1 MISVPLFILQFFF
14 SSLVFDFSGSDI
26 EKHIEQKIQ
35 YFRQF
40 TPEEKEE
47 FCKSGDAFSCRI
59 LFFEALRS
67 KDAAKDPETYL
78 ANMGDREKSAGVY
91 LYATERWEEISLEKL
106 KDYISILPEDSAKS
120 LYSVYLKKL
129 YLSGNVKQFMEDY
142 RQENSYTLTQFYV
155 TELLRRDPESGLAY
169 LRTLNIAFPESFYDT
184 LSKIVEKHSKKLANK
199 AYSEFKIWSLEYN
212 YRKVRYKQ
220 VIQMASGWFPNK
232 NYARPYDWRAHLY
245 RAMSYTKRREHT
257 QAEAIYAKLE
267 PYCANEELSG
277 SDVYKFYSE
286 YAYTE
291 AALGKN
297 EKAIELY
304 LAAYE
309 RFKAVDEDAAG
320 EFLYMAADM
329 ARLAGL
335 LDDAEKY
342 YRNFIDSYPHS
353 GKIEIARFLNFWID
367 YKRGKFKDA
376 QKILSSI
383 ISATNEMNY
392 DHQRATY
399 WFARVAEKL
408 GEKDVAND
416 IYCGLA
422 AKIPASFYGSFA
434 AGRAMSGN
442 IECPESSLRTDDKA
456 KFHDDTMLPETEWVV
471 AAMVTSDKNMTAKVL
486 KNAAKIIDSEGAEID
501 RLVASYAAKTVNNH
515 TLAANILK
523 SISNFSATSK
533 EYFKLRYTVAFEE
546 EILAHCDF
554 YDVSPIFVFSIA
566 RQESLF
572 DTSAISSSYA
582 IGLLQL
588 LPGTAQTLATREG
601 YGTIETKDL
610 QKPLTNIRFG
620 VRFLADLVKKFD
632 GQIALA
638 AASYNAGP
646 NRIKKWIENDP
657 ERELDEFIEDIPIF
671 QTRNYVKKVM
681 TNYAVYHYIF
691 YGKVYDGMN
700 FRLPVGNVT
709 KSE

>member
-1 MISVPLFILQFFF
+1 MISASILFLQLFF
-14 SSLVFDFSGSDI
+14 SSLVLDFSGSDI
-26 EKHIEQKIQ
+26 EKHIEQKIL

-40 TPEEKEE
+40 TPDEKEE
-47 FCKSGDAFSCRI
+47 FCKNGDSFSCRI
-59 LFFEALRS
+59 LFFETLQS
-67 KDAAKDPETYL
+67 KDRSQNPEIYL
-78 ANMGDREKSAGVY
+78 ANMNDREKSAGLY
-91 LYATERWEEISLEKL
+91 LYAAERWEDISLDKL
-106 KDYISILPEDSAKS
+106 KSYIAILPENSAKN

-129 YLSGNVKQFMEDY
+129 YLSGNTKQFMEDY
-142 RQENSYTLTQFYV
+142 RQENSSTLTQFYV
-155 TELLRRDPESGLAY
+155 TELLKRDPENGLAY
-169 LRTLNIAFPESFYDT
+169 LRTLKIAFPESFYDT
-184 LSKIVEKHSKKLANK
+184 ISKIVEQHSKKLGNK

-220 VIQMASGWFPNK
+220 VIQMSTGWFPNK
-232 NYARPYDWRAHLY
+232 NYAKPYDWRAHLY
-245 RAMSYTKRREHT
+245 RAMSYTKKREHA

-267 PYCANEELSG
+267 PFCTNEELSD
-277 SDVYKFYSE
+277 SDIYKFYSE
-286 YAYTE
+286 YAYSE

-309 RFKAVDEDAAG
+309 RFKSKDEEAAG
-320 EFLYMAADM
+320 GFLYMAADM

-335 LDDAEKY
+335 PDDAEKY
-342 YRNFIDSYPHS
+342 YRNFIESYPHS

-367 YKRGKFKDA
+367 YKRGKFLNA
-376 QKILSSI
+376 QKTLSSI
-383 ISATNEMNY
+383 ISTTNEMSY

-408 GEKDVAND
+408 GEEQVAND
-416 IYCGLA
+416 IYCELA

-434 AGRAMSGN
+434 AGRVKTTN
-442 IECPESSLRTDDKA
+442 IKCPEIKVAAAGNA
-456 KFHDDTMLPETEWVV
+456 KFHDDTMLPETEWVI
-471 AAMVTSDKNMTAKVL
+471 AAMVSDDKNMTAKML
-486 KNAAKIIDSEGAEID
+486 KNVAKTIDNDGDEID

-523 SISNFSATSK
+523 SISNFSNTSK

-588 LPGTAQTLATREG
+588 LPATAQTLATHEG
-601 YGTIETKDL
+601 YGKIETKDL

-632 GQIALA
+632 GQVPLA

-691 YGKVYDGMN
+691 YGKVYDSMN
-700 FRLPVGNVT
+700 FKLPTGIST
-709 KSE
+709 KE

>member
-1 MISVPLFILQFFF
+1 MISPAIFILQLFF
-14 SSLVFDFSGSDI
+14 SSLLFDFSGSDI
-26 EKHIEQKIQ
+26 EKHIEQKIL
-35 YFRQF
+35 YFQQF

-47 FCKSGDAFSCRI
+47 FCKSGDTFSCRI
-59 LFFEALRS
+59 LFLETLKS
-67 KDAAKDPETYL
+67 KDKSKNPEKYFSMM
-78 ANMGDREKSAGVY
+78 NDREKSAGLY
-91 LYATERWEEISLEKL
+91 LYAAEKWEDISLEKL
-106 KDYISILPEDSAKS
+106 KSYLALLPESSAKN
-120 LYSVYLKKL
+120 LYSIYLKKL

-142 RQENSYTLTQFYV
+142 RQENNSTLTQFYV
-155 TELLRRDPESGLAY
+155 TELLKRDPENGLAY
-169 LRTLNIAFPESFYDT
+169 LRDLKISFPEYFYDN
-184 LSKIVEKHSKKLANK
+184 LSKIVEKNSKKISGR

-220 VIQMASGWFPNK
+220 VIQMSSGWFPNK
-232 NYARPYDWRAHLY
+232 NYAKPYDWRAHLY
-245 RAMSYTKRREHT
+245 RAMSYTKKREHT

-267 PYCANEELSG
+267 PFCTNEELTD

-286 YAYTE
+286 YAYSE

-297 EKAIELY
+297 EKAVELY

-309 RFKAVDEDAAG
+309 RFKPKDDDTAG

-329 ARLAGL
+329 ARLGGFL
-335 LDDAEKY
+335 EDAEKY
-342 YRNFIDSYPHS
+342 YRTFIDSYPHS

-367 YKRGKFKDA
+367 YKRGKFLDA
-376 QKILSSI
+376 RAILSSI
-383 ISATNEMNY
+383 ISTTNEMSY

-399 WFARVAEKL
+399 WFARVSEKL
-408 GEKDVAND
+408 GEHEVAQE
-416 IYCGLA
+416 IFCELA
-422 AKIPASFYGSFA
+422 TKIPASFYGSFA
-434 AGRAMSGN
+434 AGKVKNNGIKCAEN
-442 IECPESSLRTDDKA
+442 KITANDKT
-456 KFHDDTMLPETEWVV
+456 KFHDDSMLPETEWVI
-471 AAMVTSDKNMTAKVL
+471 AAMVTTDKNLTAKVL
-486 KNAAKIIDSEGAEID
+486 KNVAKIIDNDGDEID
-501 RLVASYAAKTVNNH
+501 RLVASYAAKTVDNH

-523 SISNFSATSK
+523 SISNFSNTSK
-533 EYFKLRYTVAFEE
+533 EYFKLQYTIAFEE

-572 DTSAISSSYA
+572 DKSAISSSYA

-588 LPGTAQTLATREG
+588 LPSTAQTLATHEG
-601 YGTIETKDL
+601 YGKIETKDL

-646 NRIKKWIENDP
+646 NRIKKWLENDP
-657 ERELDEFIEDIPIF
+657 GRELDEFIEDIPIF

-700 FRLPVGNVT
+700 FKLHDGAAN
-709 KSE
+709 

>member
-1 MISVPLFILQFFF
+1 MISSSIFILQVFF

-35 YFRQF
+35 YFQQF
-40 TPEEKEE
+40 THEEKEA
-47 FCKSGDAFSCRI
+47 FCRSGDSFSCRI
-59 LFFEALRS
+59 LFFEALNS
-67 KDAAKDPETYL
+67 KDKSQNPEDYL
-78 ANMGDREKSAGVY
+78 SYMSDREKSTGLY
-91 LYATERWEEISLEKL
+91 LYATEKWEDISLEKL
-106 KDYISILPEDSAKS
+106 KGYLAILPENSAKN

-129 YLSGNVKQFMEDY
+129 YLSGNVQQFMEDY
-142 RQENSYTLTQFYV
+142 RQENSPTLTQFYV
-155 TELLRRDPESGLAY
+155 TELLRRDPESGLSY
-169 LRTLNIAFPESFYDT
+169 LRTLKISFPESVYDT
-184 LSKIVEKHSKKLANK
+184 FSKIVEQHSKKLANK

-212 YRKVRYKQ
+212 YRKVRYQQ
-220 VIQMASGWFPNK
+220 VIQMSSGWFPNK
-232 NYARPYDWRAHLY
+232 NYAKPYDWRAHLY

-257 QAEAIYAKLE
+257 SAEAIYAKLE
-267 PYCANEELSG
+267 PFCSNEELSD
-277 SDVYKFYSE
+277 SDLYKFYSE

-297 EKAIELY
+297 EKAIDLY
-304 LAAYE
+304 LTAYE
-309 RFKAVDEDAAG
+309 HFKASDENAAG

-335 LDDAEKY
+335 LEDAEKY
-342 YRNFIDSYPHS
+342 YKNFINSYPHS

-367 YKRGKFKDA
+367 YKRGKFKEA
-376 QKILSSI
+376 QRILSSI
-383 ISATNEMNY
+383 ISATNEMSY

-399 WFARVAEKL
+399 WFARVADKL
-408 GEKDVAND
+408 GEKEVAKE
-416 IYCGLA
+416 IYCELA
-422 AKIPASFYGSFA
+422 EKIPASFYGSFA
-434 AGRAMSGN
+434 AGRVKNGN
-442 IECPESSLRTDDKA
+442 IECVKKEAENNGKT

-471 AAMVTSDKNMTAKVL
+471 AAMVVSDRNLTTKVL
-486 KNAAKIIDSEGAEID
+486 KNAAKTIDSDGDEID

-533 EYFKLRYTVAFEE
+533 EYFKLRYTIAFEE

-588 LPGTAQTLATREG
+588 LPATAQTLATREN

-657 ERELDEFIEDIPIF
+657 QRELDEFIEDIPIF

-691 YGKVYDGMN
+691 YGKVYDGMDLK
-700 FRLPVGNVT
+700 LP
-709 KSE
+709 KI

>member
-1 MISVPLFILQFFF
+1 MISSSIFILQLFF
-14 SSLVFDFSGSDI
+14 SSLLFDFSGSDI

-35 YFRQF
+35 YFQQF

-59 LFFEALRS
+59 LFLEALKS
-67 KDAAKDPETYL
+67 KDNSKNPEDYL
-78 ANMGDREKSAGVY
+78 AIMNDKEKSTGLY
-91 LYATERWEEISLEKL
+91 LYAADRWEDISLEKL
-106 KDYISILPEDSAKS
+106 KSYLAILPEIPARS

-129 YLSGNVKQFMEDY
+129 YLSGNIKQFMEDY
-142 RQENSYTLTQFYV
+142 RQENSPTLTQFYV
-155 TELLRRDPESGLAY
+155 TELLKRDPQSGMAY
-169 LRTLNIAFPESFYDT
+169 LRTLNISFSESFYDT
-184 LSKIVEKHSKKLANK
+184 LAKIVEQHSKKLGNK

-220 VIQMASGWFPNK
+220 VIQMSTGWFPNK
-232 NYARPYDWRAHLY
+232 NYAKPYDWRAHLY
-245 RAMSYTKRREHT
+245 RAMSYTKKREHT

-267 PYCANEELSG
+267 PYCTNEELTD

-286 YAYTE
+286 YAYSE
-291 AALGKN
+291 SALGKN

-309 RFKAVDEDAAG
+309 RFKSKDEEAAG

-335 LDDAEKY
+335 LEDAEKY
-342 YRNFIDSYPHS
+342 YRTFIDSYPHS

-367 YKRGKFKDA
+367 YKRKKFTDA

-383 ISATNEMNY
+383 ISTTNEMSY

-408 GEKDVAND
+408 GEQEVAQE
-416 IYCGLA
+416 IYCELA

-434 AGRAMSGN
+434 AGRVKSEN
-442 IECPESSLRTDDKA
+442 IKCAENKVSSADKT
-456 KFHDDTMLPETEWVV
+456 KFHDETMLPETEWVI
-471 AAMVTSDKNMTAKVL
+471 AAMVTNDKNMTAKVL
-486 KNAAKIIDSEGAEID
+486 KNAAKTIDSDGDEID

-523 SISNFSATSK
+523 SISNFSNTSK

-588 LPGTAQTLATREG
+588 LPATAQTLATREG
-601 YGTIETKDL
+601 YGKIETKDL

-646 NRIKKWIENDP
+646 NRIKKWLENDP

-700 FRLPVGNVT
+700 FRLPAGTAN
-709 KSE
+709 

>member
-1 MISVPLFILQFFF
+1 MISSSIFILNFFF

-35 YFRQF
+35 YFQQF
-40 TPEEKEE
+40 TIEEKED
-47 FCKSGDAFSCRI
+47 FCKSGDTFSCRI
-59 LFFEALRS
+59 LFFEALKS
-67 KDAAKDPETYL
+67 KDNSKNPEEYL
-78 ANMGDREKSAGVY
+78 ALMSDREKSAGLY
-91 LYATERWEEISLEKL
+91 LYAAERWEDISLEKL
-106 KDYISILPEDSAKS
+106 KSYIAILPENSAKS

-142 RQENSYTLTQFYV
+142 RQENSPTLTQFYV
-155 TELLRRDPESGLAY
+155 TELLRRDPQSGMSY
-169 LRTLNIAFPESFYDT
+169 LRTLNISFPESFYDT
-184 LSKIVEKHSKKLANK
+184 LSKIVEQHAKKLGNK

-220 VIQMASGWFPNK
+220 VIQMSTGWFPNK
-232 NYARPYDWRAHLY
+232 NYAKPYDWRAHLY

-257 QAEAIYAKLE
+257 QAEAIYSKLE
-267 PYCANEELSG
+267 PYCTNEELTD

-286 YAYTE
+286 YAYSE

-304 LAAYE
+304 LAAYD
-309 RFKAVDEDAAG
+309 RFKSKDEDAAG

-335 LDDAEKY
+335 LEDAEKY
-342 YRNFIDSYPHS
+342 YKNFIDSYPHS

-367 YKRGKFKDA
+367 YKRGKFKEA

-383 ISATNEMNY
+383 ISATNEMSY

-408 GEKDVAND
+408 GEQEVAQE
-416 IYCGLA
+416 IYCELA

-434 AGRAMSGN
+434 AGRVKTEN
-442 IECPESSLRTDDKA
+442 IKCAGSKVSSDDKT
-456 KFHDDTMLPETEWVV
+456 KFHDETMLPETEWVI
-471 AAMVTSDKNMTAKVL
+471 AAMVTNDKNMTAKVL
-486 KNAAKIIDSEGAEID
+486 KNAAKTIDSDGDEID

-523 SISNFSATSK
+523 SISNFSNTSK

-546 EILAHCDF
+546 EILTHCDF

-588 LPGTAQTLATREG
+588 LPATAQTLATREG
-601 YGTIETKDL
+601 YGKIETKDL

-646 NRIKKWIENDP
+646 NRIKKWLENDP

-700 FRLPVGNVT
+700 FRLPAGAAN
-709 KSE
+709 

>member
-1 MISVPLFILQFFF
+1 MISFLLLIPQLFF
-14 SSLVFDFSGSDI
+14 SSFFLDFSGSDI
-26 EKHIEQKIQ
+26 EKHIEQKIL
-35 YFRQF
+35 YFQQF
-40 TPEEKEE
+40 TQEEKEV
-47 FCKSGDAFSCRI
+47 FCQNGDTLSCRI
-59 LFFEALRS
+59 LFFEALLS
-67 KDAAKDPETYL
+67 QDKSQNPEKYL
-78 ANMGDREKSAGVY
+78 DSMNDKEKSTGIY
-91 LYATERWEEISLEKL
+91 LYATEKWEEISIEKL
-106 KDYISILPEDSAKS
+106 KAYLALLPESQAKS
-120 LYSVYLKKL
+120 LYFIYLKKL
-129 YLSGNVKQFMEDY
+129 YLSGNTKQFMEDY
-142 RQENSYTLTQFYV
+142 RQENSPTLTQYYV
-155 TELLRRDPESGLAY
+155 TKLLKRDPESGLAY
-169 LRTLNIAFPESFYDT
+169 LRTLNITFPESFYDT
-184 LSKIVEKHSKKLANK
+184 LSKIVEQHSKKLGTK

-220 VIQMASGWFPNK
+220 VIQMASGWYPNK
-232 NYARPYDWRAHLY
+232 NYAKIYDWRAHLY
-245 RAMSYTKRREHT
+245 RAMSYTKKREHA
-257 QAEAIYAKLE
+257 QAEAIYSKLE
-267 PYCANEELSG
+267 PYLENEELSD
-277 SDVYKFYSE
+277 SDIYKFYSE

-297 EKAIELY
+297 DKAIELY
-304 LAAYE
+304 LAAYD
-309 RFKAVDEDAAG
+309 RFKSKDENAAG

-329 ARLAGL
+329 ARLAGFL
-335 LDDAEKY
+335 EDAEKY
-342 YRNFIDSYPHS
+342 YRNFINSYPHS
-353 GKIEIARFLNFWID
+353 GKIEVARFLNFWID
-367 YKRGKFKDA
+367 YKRGRFSDA

-383 ISATNEMNY
+383 ISASNEMSY

-408 GEKDVAND
+408 GEKESAAE

-422 AKIPASFYGSFA
+422 ARNPASFYGSFA
-434 AGRAMSGN
+434 AGRVKKGGIKCA
-442 IECPESSLRTDDKA
+442 ESEVQESDKT
-456 KFHDDTMLPETEWVV
+456 KFHDDTMLPETEWII
-471 AAMVTSDKNMTAKVL
+471 AAMIATDKNMTTKVL
-486 KNAAKIIDSEGAEID
+486 RNTAKTIDNDGDEID

-515 TLAANILK
+515 TMAANLLK

-588 LPGTAQTLATREG
+588 LPSTAQTLATREN
-601 YGTIETKDL
+601 YGKIEPKDL

-620 VRFLADLVKKFD
+620 VKFLADLVKKFD
-632 GQIALA
+632 GQVPLA

-657 ERELDEFIEDIPIF
+657 DRELDEFIEDIPIF

-700 FRLPVGNVT
+700 FKLPLVQTGN
-709 KSE
+709 

>member
-1 MISVPLFILQFFF
+1 M
-14 SSLVFDFSGSDI
+14 
-26 EKHIEQKIQ
+26 
-35 YFRQF
+35 
-40 TPEEKEE
+40 
-47 FCKSGDAFSCRI
+47 
-59 LFFEALRS
+59 EALKS
-67 KDAAKDPETYL
+67 KDNSKNPEDYL
-78 ANMGDREKSAGVY
+78 AIMNDREKSTGLY
-91 LYATERWEEISLEKL
+91 LYAADRWEDISLEKL
-106 KDYISILPEDSAKS
+106 KSYLAILPEIPARS

-142 RQENSYTLTQFYV
+142 RQENSPTLTQFYV
-155 TELLRRDPESGLAY
+155 TELLKRDPQSGMAY
-169 LRTLNIAFPESFYDT
+169 LRTLNISFPESFYDT
-184 LSKIVEKHSKKLANK
+184 LSKIVEQHAKKLGNK

-220 VIQMASGWFPNK
+220 VIQMSTGWFPNK
-232 NYARPYDWRAHLY
+232 NYAKPYDWRAHLY

-267 PYCANEELSG
+267 PYCTNEELTD
-277 SDVYKFYSE
+277 SDVYKFYGE
-286 YAYTE
+286 YAYSE

-309 RFKAVDEDAAG
+309 RFKSKNEEAAG

-335 LDDAEKY
+335 LEDAEKY
-342 YRNFIDSYPHS
+342 YRTFIASYPHS

-367 YKRGKFKDA
+367 YKRGKFADA

-383 ISATNEMNY
+383 ISATNEMSY

-408 GEKDVAND
+408 GEQEVAQE
-416 IYCGLA
+416 IYCELA

-434 AGRAMSGN
+434 AGRVKTEN
-442 IECPESSLRTDDKA
+442 IKCTESKVTSDDKT
-456 KFHDDTMLPETEWVV
+456 KFHDETMLPETEWVI
-471 AAMVTSDKNMTAKVL
+471 AAMVTDDKNMTAKVL
-486 KNAAKIIDSEGAEID
+486 KNAAKTIDSDGDEID

-523 SISNFSATSK
+523 SISNFSNTSK

-588 LPGTAQTLATREG
+588 LPATAQTLATREG
-601 YGTIETKDL
+601 YGKIETKDL

-646 NRIKKWIENDP
+646 NRIKKWLENDP
-657 ERELDEFIEDIPIF
+657 KRELDEFIEDIPIF

-700 FRLPVGNVT
+700 FRLPAGTAN
-709 KSE
+709 

>member
-1 MISVPLFILQFFF
+1 MIPPSLFILQLCLT
-14 SSLVFDFSGSDI
+14 SLFFDFSGSDI
-26 EKHIEQKIQ
+26 EKHIEQKIL
-35 YFRQF
+35 YFQQF
-40 TPEEKEE
+40 TPEEKDD
-47 FCKSGDAFSCRI
+47 FCKNGDNFSCRI
-59 LFFEALRS
+59 LFFEALKS
-67 KDAAKDPETYL
+67 QDKSQNPEKYL
-78 ANMGDREKSAGVY
+78 ETMGDREKSAGLY
-91 LYATERWEEISLEKL
+91 LYASDKWEDISLEKL
-106 KDYISILPEDSAKS
+106 KSYLALLPEAQAKS
-120 LYSVYLKKL
+120 LYSTYLKKL

-142 RQENSYTLTQFYV
+142 RQENSSTLTQFYV
-155 TELLRRDPESGLAY
+155 TELLKRDPESGLAY
-169 LRTLNIAFPESFYDT
+169 LRTLNIAFPESVYDNF
-184 LSKIVEKHSKKLANK
+184 SKIVEKHSKKLGNK

-232 NYARPYDWRAHLY
+232 NYAKPYDWRAHLY

-267 PYCANEELSG
+267 PFAANEELSE
-277 SDVYKFYSE
+277 SDIYKFYSE

-304 LAAYE
+304 LSAYD
-309 RFKAVDEDAAG
+309 RFKSNDEEAAG

-335 LDDAEKY
+335 LEDAEKY
-342 YRNFIDSYPHS
+342 YRLFIDSYPHS
-353 GKIEIARFLNFWID
+353 GKIEVARFLSFWID
-367 YKRGKFKDA
+367 YKRGRFADA
-376 QKILSSI
+376 KSALSQI
-383 ISATNEMNY
+383 ISATNEMSY
-392 DHQRATY
+392 DRQRALY
-399 WFARVAEKL
+399 WFARVAEKS
-408 GEKDVAND
+408 GEKEESQ
-416 IYCGLA
+416 
-422 AKIPASFYGSFA
+422 KIFCSLSTKMPASFYGSFA
-434 AGRAMSGN
+434 AGRVKKGGF
-442 IECPESSLRTDDKA
+442 ECPENDTVSDDKT
-456 KFHDDTMLPETEWVV
+456 KFHDETMLPETEWIL
-471 AAMVTSDKNMTAKVL
+471 AAMVTGDKNTVGKIL
-486 KNAAKIIDSEGAEID
+486 KNAAKTIDNDGAEID

-515 TLAANILK
+515 TLAANILR
-523 SISNFSATSK
+523 SISNFSNTSK

-588 LPGTAQTLATREG
+588 LPATAQTLATREN
-601 YGTIETKDL
+601 YGKIETKDL

-632 GQIALA
+632 GQVPLA

-700 FRLPVGNVT
+700 FKLPEISQ
-709 KSE
+709 K

>member
-1 MISVPLFILQFFF
+1 MISSSIFILQLFF
-14 SSLVFDFSGSDI
+14 SSLLFDFSGSDI
-26 EKHIEQKIQ
+26 EKHIEQKIL
-35 YFRQF
+35 YFQQF
-40 TPEEKEE
+40 TLEEKED
-47 FCKSGDAFSCRI
+47 FCKNGDTFSCRI
-59 LFFEALRS
+59 LFFEALKSQDKS
-67 KDAAKDPETYL
+67 KNPEEYL
-78 ANMGDREKSAGVY
+78 ALMSDREKSAGLY
-91 LYATERWEEISLEKL
+91 LYAAENWENISLEKL
-106 KDYISILPEDSAKS
+106 KSYLALLPESSAKS
-120 LYSVYLKKL
+120 LYSIYLKKL

-142 RQENSYTLTQFYV
+142 RQSNSPALTQFYV
-155 TELLRRDPESGLAY
+155 TELLKRDPESGLAY
-169 LRTLNIAFPESFYDT
+169 LRTLNIAFPESVYDT
-184 LSKIVEKHSKKLANK
+184 FSKIVEQHSKKLGNK
-199 AYSEFKIWSLEYN
+199 AHSEFKIWSLEYN

-232 NYARPYDWRAHLY
+232 NYAKPYDWRAHLY

-267 PYCANEELSG
+267 PFCMNEELSD
-277 SDVYKFYSE
+277 SDIYKFYNE
-286 YAYTE
+286 YAYSE

-309 RFKAVDEDAAG
+309 RFKSKDEEAAG

-335 LDDAEKY
+335 LEDAEKY
-342 YRNFIDSYPHS
+342 YKNFIDSYPHS

-383 ISATNEMNY
+383 ISATNEMSY

-408 GEKDVAND
+408 GEKEVSQEL
-416 IYCGLA
+416 YCELA

-434 AGRAMSGN
+434 AGRVKSNN
-442 IECPESSLRTDDKA
+442 IKCPENKVQTSEKA
-456 KFHDDTMLPETEWVV
+456 KFHDDTMLPETEWII
-471 AAMVTSDKNMTAKVL
+471 AAMVTADKNITAKVL
-486 KNAAKIIDSEGAEID
+486 KNAAKTIDNDGDEID

-523 SISNFSATSK
+523 SISNFSNTSK

-588 LPGTAQTLATREG
+588 LPGTAQTLATREN
-601 YGTIETKDL
+601 YGKIETKDL

-646 NRIKKWIENDP
+646 NRIKKWIENEP

-700 FRLPVGNVT
+700 FKLPAVE
-709 KSE
+709 K

>member
-1 MISVPLFILQFFF
+1 
-14 SSLVFDFSGSDI
+14 
-26 EKHIEQKIQ
+26 
-35 YFRQF
+35 
-40 TPEEKEE
+40 
-47 FCKSGDAFSCRI
+47 
-59 LFFEALRS
+59 
-67 KDAAKDPETYL
+67 
-78 ANMGDREKSAGVY
+78 MGDREKSAGVY

-335 LDDAEKY
+335 LEDAEKY

-416 IYCGLA
+416 IYCELA
-422 AKIPASFYGSFA
+422 AKIPASFYGSFS

-700 FRLPVGNVT
+700 LRLPVGNVT

>member
-1 MISVPLFILQFFF
+1 MISAPLFILQFFF

-335 LDDAEKY
+335 LEDAEKY

-416 IYCGLA
+416 IYCELA

>member
-1 MISVPLFILQFFF
+1 MILSPIFILQFWF

-26 EKHIEQKIQ
+26 EKHIEQKIL
-35 YFRQF
+35 YFQQF
-40 TPEEKEE
+40 TSEEKED
-47 FCKSGDAFSCRI
+47 FCKSGDVFSCRI
-59 LFFEALRS
+59 LFFEALKS
-67 KDAAKDPETYL
+67 KDNSKNPENYL
-78 ANMGDREKSAGVY
+78 VNMSDREKSTGLY
-91 LYATERWEEISLEKL
+91 LYAADRWEDISLEKL
-106 KDYISILPEDSAKS
+106 KSYLAILPENSAKN

-142 RQENSYTLTQFYV
+142 RQGNNCTLTQFYV
-155 TELLRRDPESGLAY
+155 TELLKRNPENGLAY
-169 LRTLNIAFPESFYDT
+169 LRTLNISFPESFYDT
-184 LSKIVEKHSKKLANK
+184 LSKIVEQYSKKLGNK

-220 VIQMASGWFPNK
+220 VIQMSTGWFPNK
-232 NYARPYDWRAHLY
+232 NYAKPYDWRAHLY
-245 RAMSYTKRREHT
+245 RAMSYTKRREHAP
-257 QAEAIYAKLE
+257 AEAVYSKLE
-267 PYCANEELSG
+267 PFCTNEELSD

-286 YAYTE
+286 YAYSE
-291 AALGKN
+291 AALGNN

-309 RFKAVDEDAAG
+309 RFKSKDEEAAG

-329 ARLAGL
+329 ARLAGF

-342 YRNFIDSYPHS
+342 YRTFIDSYPHS

-367 YKRGKFKDA
+367 YKRGKFVDA

-383 ISATNEMNY
+383 ISVTNEMSY

-408 GEKDVAND
+408 GEKEVAQE
-416 IYCGLA
+416 IYCELA
-422 AKIPASFYGSFA
+422 TKIPASFYGSFA
-434 AGRAMSGN
+434 AGRVKAGN
-442 IECPESSLRTDDKA
+442 IECLESKINDGGNA

-471 AAMVTSDKNMTAKVL
+471 AAMVTADKNMTARVL
-486 KNAAKIIDSEGAEID
+486 KNVAKTIDSDGDEID

-523 SISNFSATSK
+523 SISNFSNTSK

-588 LPGTAQTLATREG
+588 LPATAQTLATREG

-646 NRIKKWIENDP
+646 NRIKKWIENEP

-700 FRLPVGNVT
+700 FKLPAVE
-709 KSE
+709 K

>member
-47 FCKSGDAFSCRI
+47 FCRSGDAFSCRI

-416 IYCGLA
+416 IYCELA

-709 KSE
+709 KNE

>member
-1 MISVPLFILQFFF
+1 MISSSIFILNLFF
-14 SSLVFDFSGSDI
+14 SSLLFDFSGSDI

-35 YFRQF
+35 YFQQF
-40 TPEEKEE
+40 TPEEKEG
-47 FCKSGDAFSCRI
+47 FCKNGDNFSCRI
-59 LFFEALRS
+59 LFFEALNS
-67 KDAAKDPETYL
+67 KDNSKSPEDYL
-78 ANMGDREKSAGVY
+78 ASMSDREKSAGLY
-91 LYATERWEEISLEKL
+91 LYATEKWEDIPLDKL
-106 KDYISILPEDSAKS
+106 KSYLALLPENSTKS

-129 YLSGNVKQFMEDY
+129 YLSGQVNQFMEDY
-142 RQENSYTLTQFYV
+142 RQENSPILTQFYV
-155 TELLRRDPESGLAY
+155 TELLRRDPQSGMAY
-169 LRTLNIAFPESFYDT
+169 LRTLNISFPESFYDT
-184 LSKIVEKHSKKLANK
+184 LSKIVEQHAKKLGNK

-220 VIQMASGWFPNK
+220 VIQMSTGWFPNK
-232 NYARPYDWRAHLY
+232 NYAKPYDWRAHLY
-245 RAMSYTKRREHT
+245 RAMSYTKRREHA
-257 QAEAIYAKLE
+257 QAEAIYTKLE
-267 PYCANEELSG
+267 PHLANEELSD
-277 SDVYKFYSE
+277 SDIYKFFSE
-286 YAYTE
+286 YAYSE

-304 LAAYE
+304 LSAYE
-309 RFKAVDEDAAG
+309 HFKSKEDEAG

-367 YKRGKFKDA
+367 YKRGKFKEA
-376 QKILSSI
+376 QKLLSSI
-383 ISATNEMNY
+383 ISSTNEMNY

-408 GEKDVAND
+408 GENKVAQE
-416 IYCGLA
+416 IYCELA

-434 AGRAMSGN
+434 AGRVKSGN
-442 IECPESSLRTDDKA
+442 IECAEKEVSAGDKT
-456 KFHDDTMLPETEWVV
+456 KFHDDTMLPETEWVI
-471 AAMVTSDKNMTAKVL
+471 AAMVVSDKNTTAKVL
-486 KNAAKIIDSEGAEID
+486 KTAAKIIDSDGDEID

-515 TLAANILK
+515 ALAANILK
-523 SISNFSATSK
+523 SISNFSTTSK

-588 LPGTAQTLATREG
+588 LPATAQTLASREG
-601 YGTIETKDL
+601 YGQIETKDL

-657 ERELDEFIEDIPIF
+657 DRELDEFIEDIPIF

-700 FRLPVGNVT
+700 LKLP
-709 KSE
+709 KI

>member
-1 MISVPLFILQFFF
+1 MISSSIFILQVFFT
-14 SSLVFDFSGSDI
+14 SLVFDFSGSDI

-35 YFRQF
+35 YFQQF
-40 TPEEKEE
+40 THEEKEA
-47 FCKSGDAFSCRI
+47 FCRSGDTFSCRI
-59 LFFEALRS
+59 LFFEALNS
-67 KDAAKDPETYL
+67 KDKSQNPEDYL
-78 ANMGDREKSAGVY
+78 SYMSDREKSTGLY
-91 LYATERWEEISLEKL
+91 LYATEKWEDISLDKL
-106 KDYISILPEDSAKS
+106 KGYLAILPENSAKN

-129 YLSGNVKQFMEDY
+129 YLSGNVQQFMEDY
-142 RQENSYTLTQFYV
+142 RQENSPTLTQFYV
-155 TELLRRDPESGLAY
+155 TELLRRDPESGLSY
-169 LRTLNIAFPESFYDT
+169 LRTLKISFPESVYDT
-184 LSKIVEKHSKKLANK
+184 FSKIVEQHSKKLANK

-212 YRKVRYKQ
+212 YRKVRYQQ
-220 VIQMASGWFPNK
+220 VIQMSSGWFPNK
-232 NYARPYDWRAHLY
+232 NYAKPYDWRAHLY

-257 QAEAIYAKLE
+257 SAEAIYAKLE
-267 PYCANEELSG
+267 PFCANEELSG
-277 SDVYKFYSE
+277 SDLYKFYSE

-297 EKAIELY
+297 EKAIDLY
-304 LAAYE
+304 LTAYE
-309 RFKAVDEDAAG
+309 HFKASDENAAG

-335 LDDAEKY
+335 LEDAEKY
-342 YRNFIDSYPHS
+342 YKNFINSYPHS

-367 YKRGKFKDA
+367 YKRGKFKEA

-383 ISATNEMNY
+383 ISATNEMSY

-399 WFARVAEKL
+399 WFARVADKL
-408 GEKDVAND
+408 GEKEVAKE
-416 IYCGLA
+416 IYCELA
-422 AKIPASFYGSFA
+422 EKIPASFYGSFA
-434 AGRAMSGN
+434 AGRVKSGN
-442 IECPESSLRTDDKA
+442 IECVKKEAENNGKT

-471 AAMVTSDKNMTAKVL
+471 AAMVVSDRNLTTKVL
-486 KNAAKIIDSEGAEID
+486 KNAAKTIDSDGDEID

-533 EYFKLRYTVAFEE
+533 EYFKLRYTIAFEE

-588 LPGTAQTLATREG
+588 LPATAQTLATREN

-657 ERELDEFIEDIPIF
+657 QRELDEFIEDIPIF

-691 YGKVYDGMN
+691 YGKVYDGMDLK
-700 FRLPVGNVT
+700 LP
-709 KSE
+709 KI

>member
-212 YRKVRYKQ
+212 YRKVRHKQ

-416 IYCGLA
+416 IYCELA

>member
-1 MISVPLFILQFFF
+1 MISSSIFILQLIF

-35 YFRQF
+35 YFQQF
-40 TPEEKEE
+40 TREEKEA
-47 FCKSGDAFSCRI
+47 FCRSGDTFSCRI
-59 LFFEALRS
+59 LFFEALNS
-67 KDAAKDPETYL
+67 KDKSQNPEDYL
-78 ANMGDREKSAGVY
+78 SYMSDREKSTGLY
-91 LYATERWEEISLEKL
+91 LYATEKWEDISLEKL
-106 KDYISILPEDSAKS
+106 KGYLAILPENSAKN

-142 RQENSYTLTQFYV
+142 RQENSPTLTQFYV
-155 TELLRRDPESGLAY
+155 TELLRRDPESGLSY
-169 LRTLNIAFPESFYDT
+169 LRTLKISFPESVYDT
-184 LSKIVEKHSKKLANK
+184 FSKIVEQHSKKLANK

-212 YRKVRYKQ
+212 YRKVRYQQ
-220 VIQMASGWFPNK
+220 VIQMSSGWFPNK
-232 NYARPYDWRAHLY
+232 NYAKPYDWRAHLY

-257 QAEAIYAKLE
+257 SAEAIYAKLE
-267 PYCANEELSG
+267 PFCANEELSG
-277 SDVYKFYSE
+277 SDLYKFYSE

-297 EKAIELY
+297 EKAIDLY
-304 LAAYE
+304 LTAYE
-309 RFKAVDEDAAG
+309 HFKASDENAAG

-335 LDDAEKY
+335 LEDAEKY
-342 YRNFIDSYPHS
+342 YKNFINSYPHS

-367 YKRGKFKDA
+367 YKRGKFSEA

-383 ISATNEMNY
+383 ISATNEMSY
-392 DHQRATY
+392 DHQRATD
-399 WFARVAEKL
+399 WFARVADKL
-408 GEKDVAND
+408 GEKEVAKE
-416 IYCGLA
+416 IYCELA
-422 AKIPASFYGSFA
+422 EKIPASFYGSFA
-434 AGRAMSGN
+434 AGRVKSGN
-442 IECPESSLRTDDKA
+442 IECVKKEAENNGKT

-471 AAMVTSDKNMTAKVL
+471 AAMVVSDKNLTTKVL
-486 KNAAKIIDSEGAEID
+486 KNAAKTIDSDGDEID

-523 SISNFSATSK
+523 SISNFSASSK

-588 LPGTAQTLATREG
+588 LPATAQTLATREN

-691 YGKVYDGMN
+691 YGKVYDGMDLK
-700 FRLPVGNVT
+700 LP
-709 KSE
+709 KI

>member
-1 MISVPLFILQFFF
+1 MISPAIFILNLFFT
-14 SSLVFDFSGSDI
+14 SLVFDFSGSDI

-35 YFRQF
+35 YFQQF
-40 TPEEKEE
+40 TREEKES
-47 FCKSGDAFSCRI
+47 FCQNGDTFSCRI
-59 LFFEALRS
+59 LFFEALSS
-67 KDAAKDPETYL
+67 KDKSLSPEKYL
-78 ANMGDREKSAGVY
+78 DAMNDREKSAGLY
-91 LYATERWEEISLEKL
+91 LYATEKWEDIPIEKL
-106 KDYISILPEDSAKS
+106 KAYIAVLPENSAKN

-129 YLSGNVKQFMEDY
+129 YLSGNTAQFMEDY
-142 RQENSYTLTQFYV
+142 RQTSSPALTQYYV
-155 TELLRRDPESGLAY
+155 TELLRRDPESGLSY
-169 LRTLNIAFPESFYDT
+169 LRTLNIAFPESVYDIF
-184 LSKIVEKHSKKLANK
+184 SKIVEQHSKKLGNK
-199 AYSEFKIWSLEYN
+199 AQSEFKIWSLEYN

-220 VIQMASGWFPNK
+220 VIQMSSGWFPNK
-232 NYARPYDWRAHLY
+232 NYAKTYDWRAHLY
-245 RAMSYTKRREHT
+245 RAMAYTKRREHA
-257 QAEAIYAKLE
+257 QAEAIYSKLE
-267 PYCANEELSG
+267 PYLANEELSD
-277 SDVYKFYSE
+277 SDIYKFYSE
-286 YAYTE
+286 YAYSE

-297 EKAIELY
+297 EKAIDLY

-309 RFKAVDEDAAG
+309 RFKAKDEDAAG

-335 LDDAEKY
+335 LEDAEKY
-342 YRNFIDSYPHS
+342 YKNFIESYPHS

-376 QKILSSI
+376 QKMLSSI
-383 ISATNEMNY
+383 ISATNAMSY

-408 GEKDVAND
+408 GEKEVLQEL
-416 IYCGLA
+416 YCELA

-434 AGRAMSGN
+434 AGRVKSEGIVCA
-442 IECPESSLRTDDKA
+442 ESKVSADDKT

-471 AAMVTSDKNMTAKVL
+471 AAMVSGDRNITAKVL
-486 KNAAKIIDSEGAEID
+486 KNAAKTIDSDGDEID
-501 RLVASYAAKTVNNH
+501 RLIASYAAKTVNNH

-588 LPGTAQTLATREG
+588 LPGTAQTLATREN

-646 NRIKKWIENDP
+646 NRIKKWIDNDP

-700 FRLPVGNVT
+700 FKLPTGL
-709 KSE
+709 

>member
-1 MISVPLFILQFFF
+1 
-14 SSLVFDFSGSDI
+14 
-26 EKHIEQKIQ
+26 
-35 YFRQF
+35 
-40 TPEEKEE
+40 
-47 FCKSGDAFSCRI
+47 
-59 LFFEALRS
+59 
-67 KDAAKDPETYL
+67 
-78 ANMGDREKSAGVY
+78 
-91 LYATERWEEISLEKL
+91 
-106 KDYISILPEDSAKS
+106 
-120 LYSVYLKKL
+120 
-129 YLSGNVKQFMEDY
+129 
-142 RQENSYTLTQFYV
+142 
-155 TELLRRDPESGLAY
+155 
-169 LRTLNIAFPESFYDT
+169 
-184 LSKIVEKHSKKLANK
+184 
-199 AYSEFKIWSLEYN
+199 
-212 YRKVRYKQ
+212 KQ

-416 IYCGLA
+416 IYCELA

>member
-1 MISVPLFILQFFF
+1 MILSPIFLIQLFF

-26 EKHIEQKIQ
+26 EKHIEQKIL
-35 YFRQF
+35 YFQQF
-40 TPEEKEE
+40 TTDEKEE
-47 FCKSGDAFSCRI
+47 FCKNGDTFSCRI
-59 LFFEALRS
+59 LFFGALKS
-67 KDAAKDPETYL
+67 KDGSIDPEKYL
-78 ANMGDREKSAGVY
+78 ANMGDREKSAGIY
-91 LYATERWEEISLEKL
+91 LYAAEKWENISLEKL
-106 KDYISILPEDSAKS
+106 KGYLAILPETPAKN

-129 YLSGNVKQFMEDY
+129 YLSGNVRQFMEDY
-142 RQENSYTLTQFYV
+142 RQENNSTLTQFYV
-155 TELLRRDPESGLAY
+155 TELLKRDPETGLAY
-169 LRTLNIAFPESFYDT
+169 LRTLNTAFPESFYDT
-184 LSKIVEKHSKKLANK
+184 LSKIVEQHSKKLGNR

-232 NYARPYDWRAHLY
+232 NYSKPYDWRAHLY
-245 RAMSYTKRREHT
+245 RAMSYTKKREHT
-257 QAEAIYAKLE
+257 QAEAIYSKLE
-267 PYCANEELSG
+267 PYCANEELTD

-286 YAYTE
+286 YGYSA

-309 RFKAVDEDAAG
+309 RFKSKDENAAG

-367 YKRGKFKDA
+367 YKRKKFTEA
-376 QKILSSI
+376 QQILSSI
-383 ISATNEMNY
+383 ISTTNDMSY

-408 GEKDVAND
+408 GEEQVAGE
-416 IYCGLA
+416 IYCELA

-434 AGRAMSGN
+434 AGRVKTGH
-442 IECPESSLRTDDKA
+442 IECPEIKISAGENA

-471 AAMVTSDKNMTAKVL
+471 AAMVSDDRNMTAKVL
-486 KNAAKIIDSEGAEID
+486 KNVSKTIDNDGDEID

-588 LPGTAQTLATREG
+588 LPATAQTLATREG
-601 YGTIETKDL
+601 YGKIETKDL

-646 NRIKKWIENDP
+646 NRIKKWLENDP

-671 QTRNYVKKVM
+671 QTRNYVKRVM

-691 YGKVYDGMN
+691 YGNVYDGMN
-700 FRLPVGNVT
+700 FRLQT
-709 KSE
+709 ATAIK

>member
-212 YRKVRYKQ
+212 YRKVRHKQ

-416 IYCGLA
+416 IYCELA

-533 EYFKLRYTVAFEE
+533 EYFKLRYTAAFEE

>member
-1 MISVPLFILQFFF
+1 MISSSIFILQLFF

-35 YFRQF
+35 YFQQF
-40 TPEEKEE
+40 TSEEKED
-47 FCKSGDAFSCRI
+47 FCKNGDAFSCRI
-59 LFFEALRS
+59 LFFEALKS
-67 KDAAKDPETYL
+67 KDNSKNPENYL
-78 ANMGDREKSAGVY
+78 ANMSDREKSAGLY
-91 LYATERWEEISLEKL
+91 LYAAERWEDISLEKL
-106 KDYISILPEDSAKS
+106 KSYIAILPENSAKN

-142 RQENSYTLTQFYV
+142 RQENSPSLTQFYV
-155 TELLRRDPESGLAY
+155 TELLRRDPESGLSY
-169 LRTLNIAFPESFYDT
+169 LRTLNITFPESVYDT
-184 LSKIVEKHSKKLANK
+184 FSKIVEQYAKKTGNK
-199 AYSEFKIWSLEYN
+199 TYSEFKIWSLEYN

-220 VIQMASGWFPNK
+220 VIQMSMGWFPNK
-232 NYARPYDWRAHLY
+232 NYAKPYDWRAHLY

-267 PYCANEELSG
+267 PYCTNEELTD

-291 AALGKN
+291 AALSNN

-304 LAAYE
+304 LAAYD
-309 RFKAVDEDAAG
+309 RFKSKDEEAAG

-335 LDDAEKY
+335 LEDAEKY
-342 YRNFIDSYPHS
+342 YRDFIETYPHS

-367 YKRGKFKDA
+367 YKRGKFKEA

-383 ISATNEMNY
+383 ISATNEMSY

-408 GEKDVAND
+408 GEKEVAD
-416 IYCGLA
+416 GIYCELA

-434 AGRAMSGN
+434 AGRVKTGN
-442 IECPESSLRTDDKA
+442 IECPEIKVQADDST

-471 AAMVTSDKNMTAKVL
+471 AAMVTTDKNITAKVL
-486 KNAAKIIDSEGAEID
+486 KNAAKTIDSDGDEID

-588 LPGTAQTLATREG
+588 LPATAQTLATREG

-632 GQIALA
+632 GQVPLA

-657 ERELDEFIEDIPIF
+657 GRELDEFIEDIPIF

-700 FRLPVGNVT
+700 FKLPACAAN
-709 KSE
+709 